1 MIWHQI
7 DGSREMIAGEGTGGV
22 LIQGDIRTVDL
33 SAYNG
38 RVQCVYMDPPFF
50 TGDDFYFRMRIGEK
64 GWQDGTPAITLRAY
78 SDSRTGG
85 QVRYLWTA
93 A

>member
-38 RVQCVYMDPPFF
+38 RVQ
-50 TGDDFYFRMRIGEK
+50 
-64 GWQDGTPAITLRAY
+64 
-78 SDSRTGG
+78 
-85 QVRYLWTA
+85 
-93 A
+93 